1 MDLVDDLELLDDY
14 DDLEFDRFGVAA
26 GDTSTQNKNKYDT
39 TSAAEYRDGKDMQGI
54 PWERLHYSRE
64 DYRGKRLNGY
74 RNYESLSRSHE
85 LLDSECKHVDKKR
98 HIL

>member
-1 MDLVDDLELLDDY
+1 MK
-14 DDLEFDRFGVAA
+14 R
-26 GDTSTQNKNKYDT
+26 STPGEPTKLPLQNKNKYDT